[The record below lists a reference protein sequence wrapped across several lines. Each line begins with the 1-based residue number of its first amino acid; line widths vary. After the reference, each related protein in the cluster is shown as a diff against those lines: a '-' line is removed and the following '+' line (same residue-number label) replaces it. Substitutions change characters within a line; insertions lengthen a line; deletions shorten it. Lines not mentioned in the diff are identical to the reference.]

1 MTNQRSGQDSYFD
14 GSIFSYVGW
23 VILGAILM
31 VFTLGLAY
39 PWVVTNIYRWEINHT
54 VIDGK
59 RLYFSGTGMGLFGQ
73 WIKWWFLIIITFG
86 IYGFWIHI
94 KLIQWK
100 TKHTS
105 FIDDF
110 YDF

>member
-1 MTNQRSGQDSYFD
+1 MNVRGTNQDSYFD
-14 GSIFSYVGW
+14 GGIISYIGWIIFGSL
-23 VILGAILM
+23 ITI
-31 VFTLGLAY
+31 FTFGLAY
-39 PWVVTNIYRWEINHT
+39 PWAVVNIYRWEVNHT
-54 VIDGK
+54 VINGK
-59 RLYFSGTGMGLFGQ
+59 RLIFSGTGLGLFGQ

-94 KLIQWK
+94 KLLQWK

-105 FIDDF
+105 VIDHL

>member
-1 MTNQRSGQDSYFD
+1 MNNQADSYFD
-14 GSIFSYVGW
+14 GSLLSYAAW
-23 VILGAILM
+23 LILGGLM
-31 VFTLGLAY
+31 TFFTFGLAY
-39 PWVVTNIYRWEINHT
+39 PWAVTNIYRWEINHT
-54 VIDGK
+54 VIDGR
-59 RLYFSGTGMGLFGQ
+59 RLYFSGSGWALFGQ

-94 KLIQWK
+94 KLLEWK
-100 TKHTS
+100 TRHTS